1 MEKPWSLNENDIR
14 QWSEISSLPLCFH
27 SLFPRV
33 HGQLPMEATVRWLSQ
48 SDPVPAQSDKRC
60 RSLNI
65 RDVSPLHRLKAET
78 HRAELGWG
86 TTARDIATKSRQRY
100 QAKKQPGAVIVITL
114 WAAALVYVT
123 TICESVWEII
133 SRPHSPACARMCVCF
148 HSLTHFPV
156 SVTSSNTL
164 RRKKSLINVGYSSK
178 QTRGLICEQRQ
189 KWPLK
194 VLFCQ
199 FYTNHLFSS
208 QNIVW
213 N

>member
-100 QAKKQPGAVIVITL
+100 QAKN
-114 WAAALVYVT
+114 
-123 TICESVWEII
+123 
-133 SRPHSPACARMCVCF
+133 SPAPSSSSHSERLRLFMSQPFVNLYGKSLAGHIPLHVPVCVCV
-148 HSLTHFPV
+148 FPL
-156 SVTSSNTL
+156 SHTL
-164 RRKKSLINVGYSSK
+164 SCKCYIIKHTQEEKVIDK
-178 QTRGLICEQRQ
+178 RGL
-189 KWPLK
+189 
-194 VLFCQ
+194 
-199 FYTNHLFSS
+199 
-208 QNIVW
+208 
-213 N
+213 